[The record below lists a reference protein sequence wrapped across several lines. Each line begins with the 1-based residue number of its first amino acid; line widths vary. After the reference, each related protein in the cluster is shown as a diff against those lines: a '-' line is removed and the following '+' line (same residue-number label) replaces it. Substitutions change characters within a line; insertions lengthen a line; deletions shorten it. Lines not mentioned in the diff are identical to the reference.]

1 MGHESMKQTE
11 EVAFNRTSQ
20 EIYQAL
26 FEQTADGIFVVDA
39 QTQYIEVNRRGC
51 ELSGYGR
58 EEILTLS
65 LSDLIPA
72 EDLAKLLDDLRAG
85 EVRLGETQLRRKDG
99 RFLAVE
105 MNTRMLSDGK
115 LLQIVRDSNERQQ
128 SETQPQTNEQKLHTL
143 FDHLPVGISI
153 LDQERR
159 VVAVNPALEKI
170 LALSRR
176 ELLAGLHA
184 QRKYLRSDGTAMPSN
199 EFPTARVLNEGRE
212 VSNVEVGV
220 VMEDGET
227 IWTNVSAIPVS
238 FFDWQVI
245 TAISDITDRKQA
257 EKEIERSQRWFERI
271 AYTTPDII
279 FILDIINNR
288 NVYSNRNILEI
299 LGYSPE
305 EFNQLSDILK
315 RAIDPVDLRKAE
327 EFYRHMADAKSGEVR
342 FLTHRTLHK
351 DGSVRWIENRVT
363 PFAWDKNGSLQEV
376 IGLAHDITEQKQA
389 EEQFR
394 LVVEA
399 SPNAIILVDTAG
411 KINLVN
417 ARAETLF
424 GYTRP
429 ELLGQPIEML
439 IPMPFRAEHV
449 RYRDSFLEA
458 PSARPLGA
466 GRDLFGLHRDG
477 SQVPVEIGLNPI
489 TTSTG
494 EFVLASIIDITE
506 RKRAEM
512 EIHRL
517 NEELEQRVVDRTAQ
531 LEAANEEL
539 EAFSYSVSHD
549 LHAPLRSI
557 DGFSQALLE
566 DYGDSL
572 AEEAQHYL
580 HRVRAASQR
589 MAGLIDDLLALS
601 RLTRSEMHLETVNLS
616 SLVRDIAQELHRAEP
631 QRDVEFIIAPGVIT
645 RADAHL
651 MRVALENLLGNA
663 WKFTAKRARARIEF
677 GIWPQP
683 SDQTAYF
690 VSDDGAGF
698 DMAYADKL
706 FGAFQRLHTLDEFSG
721 TGIGL
726 ATVQRVI
733 HRHGG
738 RVWAEGAV
746 EQGTTFYFTL

>member
-1 MGHESMKQTE
+1 MGYEPKKQTGE
-11 EVAFNRTSQ
+11 SAFNRTS
-20 EIYQAL
+20 EELYQAL
-26 FEQTADGIFVVDA
+26 FEQTADGVFIADMKRR
-39 QTQYIEVNRRGC
+39 YIEVNQRGC
-51 ELSGYGR
+51 ELLGYGR

-72 EDLAKLLDDLRAG
+72 EDLAELLDDLRAG

-105 MNTRMLSDGK
+105 INTQLLSDGK
-115 LLQIVRDSNERQQ
+115 LLQIARDINERQQ
-128 SETQPQTNEQKLHTL
+128 SEAWPQTNEQKLHTL

-170 LALSRR
+170 LGLSRR

-184 QRKYLRSDGTAMPSN
+184 QRKYLRSDGTPMPSN
-199 EFPTARVLNEGRE
+199 EFPTARVLKERRE

-238 FFDWQVI
+238 FSDWQVI

-279 FILDIINNR
+279 FILDIVNNR

-315 RAIDPVDLRKAE
+315 SAIDPVDLRKAE
-327 EFYRHMADAKSGEVR
+327 EFYRHMADAKPGEVR

-411 KINLVN
+411 QINLVN

-429 ELLGQPIEML
+429 ELLGQPVEML
-439 IPMPFRAEHV
+439 IPMPLRAEHV

-458 PSARPLGA
+458 PSARPMGA
-466 GRDLFGLHRDG
+466 GRDLFGLHQDG

-517 NEELEQRVVDRTAQ
+517 NEELEQGVVDRTAQ
-531 LEAANEEL
+531 LEAANKEL

-549 LHAPLRSI
+549 LRAPLRSI

-580 HRVRAASQR
+580 HRIRAASQR
-589 MAGLIDDLLALS
+589 MAGLIDDLLTLS
-601 RLTRSEMHLETVNLS
+601 HLTRSKMRLETVNLS
-616 SLVRDIAQELHRAEP
+616 GLVKDIVQELRQIEP
-631 QRDVEFIIAPGVIT
+631 DRDVEFVIAPEAIV
-645 RADAHL
+645 RADIQL
-651 MRVALENLLGNA
+651 IQVVLENLLGNA
-663 WKFTAKRARARIEF
+663 WKFTANHPYARIEF
-677 GIWPQP
+677 GVLPESNDP
-683 SDQTAYF
+683 PVYY
-690 VSDDGAGF
+690 VRDDGAGF
-698 DMAYADKL
+698 DMAYAEKL
-706 FGAFQRLHTLDEFSG
+706 FGAFQRLHTLDEFPG

-746 EQGTTFYFTL
+746 GQGATFYFTL